1 MTITII
7 CIIYIAVMFIVYF
20 LLEYLDPHYC
30 RFGCTEASD
39 HVWCSVLWPLVLVI
53 DIVVAPFFF
62 LSRWA
67 RKLRKIKTIDGYDIV
82 K

>member
-1 MTITII
+1 MTII
-7 CIIYIAVMFIVYF
+7 CIIYIAVMLIVYF

-30 RFGCTEASD
+30 RFGFTEASD